1 MSASTKTLLA
11 TIFFALY
18 GPFLIYLYAFP
29 QEVAVLGIGHPLR
42 KAFILDRNLAPTFF
56 TIGMGIFFTI
66 IASVGAYKF
75 VTASDEV

>member
-18 GPFLIYLYAFP
+18 GPFLIYIYVFP
-29 QEVAVLGIGHPLR
+29 QEVAALGIGQALR
-42 KAFILDRNLAPTFF
+42 KAFMLDRNLVPTTF
-56 TIGMGIFFTI
+56 TIGMGMLFTI

-75 VTASDEV
+75 VNASDEV